1 MFVLIERRNMI
12 GSGSDVPIF
21 PTKERR
27 EEIEYRQRQFS
38 THLPS
43 RSDLQINS
51 PDDTRDLQKQTT
63 R

>member
-1 MFVLIERRNMI
+1 MI

-38 THLPS
+38 TVKRFANKL
-43 RSDLQINS
+43 
-51 PDDTRDLQKQTT
+51 TG
-63 R
+63 

>member
-1 MFVLIERRNMI
+1 MFVLIEQRNMI

-27 EEIEYRQRQFS
+27 KVIEDWQRQFS

-43 RSDLQINS
+43 
-51 PDDTRDLQKQTT
+51 
-63 R
+63 